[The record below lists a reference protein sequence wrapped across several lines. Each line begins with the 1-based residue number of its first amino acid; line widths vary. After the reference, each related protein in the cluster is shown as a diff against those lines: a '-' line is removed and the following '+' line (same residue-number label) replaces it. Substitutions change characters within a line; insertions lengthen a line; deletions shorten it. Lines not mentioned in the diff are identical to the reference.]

1 MKKIIS
7 LLAVGLAISSV
18 YAGGYR
24 VALQGQKALAMGHT
38 GVAVVNSAELAFFNP
53 SGLVFLENKLN
64 ISAGVSAVSS
74 NIKYQNIDTGETAET
89 DSPLGTPFY
98 LYASYAFND
107 WLSAAIAVYT
117 PYGSSVEYPDDWAGS
132 DLVETISLRSI
143 YINPV
148 LSVKLTP
155 EFSIGGGPIYATG
168 SVSVERNIGNAVNPE
183 TGERA
188 GIEIEKDSGIDNW
201 GWVASAM
208 FKPSDKV
215 YIGASYRSKID
226 LTAEDGDVTYSS
238 ISIVSDNVDQTFT
251 ATLPLPAELTFGASA
266 QVTEK
271 LLIAA
276 EFNRQYW
283 SVYESLDFDFA
294 FGPDSSNPRD
304 YKNSNTYRIGG
315 QYDLND
321 KLILRGGYYFD
332 ETPVRSG
339 LYSPET
345 PRSDAHG
352 FTTGFTYNINDKLAI
367 DASFLYL
374 YFPEVDESYD
384 ASPTDTTD
392 TFSGSYNVNAIIGGL
407 GVTYKL

>member
-24 VALQGQKALAMGHT
+24 VALQGQKSLAMGHT

-64 ISAGVSAVSS
+64 ISAGVTAVSS
-74 NIKYQNIDTGETAET
+74 NIEYQNLATGQTAET
-89 DSPLGTPFY
+89 DSPLGTPFNF
-98 LYASYAFND
+98 YASYKIND
-107 WLSAAIAVYT
+107 WLAAAIAVYT
-117 PYGSSVEYPDDWAGS
+117 PYGSKVEYPNDWAGS
-132 DLVETISLRSI
+132 DLVETISLTSI

-148 LSVKLTP
+148 ISVKLTP

-168 SVSVERNIGNAVNPE
+168 SVNLERNIGTAVNPE

-188 GIEIEKDSGIDNW
+188 GIEIEKDGVDNW

-226 LTAEDGDVTYSS
+226 LTAEDGDVTYSN
-238 ISIVSDNVDQTFT
+238 ISIVPDGVDQTFT
-251 ATLPLPAELTFGASA
+251 ATLPLPAELTFGASVK
-266 QVTEK
+266 VTEK

-294 FGPDSSNPRD
+294 FGPDSSNNRD

-315 QYDLND
+315 QYDLNE
-321 KLILRGGYYFD
+321 KFTFRGGYYYD

-345 PRSDAHG
+345 PRTDAHG
-352 FTTGFTYNINDKLAI
+352 FSTGLTYNINDKWAI

-374 YFPEVDESYD
+374 YFDEVDESFD
-384 ASPTDTTD
+384 SDPNDTID
-392 TFSGSYNVNAIIGGL
+392 TFSGTYNVNAIIGGL